1 MNLKSQIHTTHNT
14 LDLSQGRIHA
24 DRDQLVIFLD
34 ALGCFCSLT
43 TLALGKT
50 PKRNQRMKNIKRN
63 AGRDNWLSQFSSV
76 PVCVVK
82 EMLFVPRLTHENL
95 SDSLNAALYYNTAF
109 FKRGG
114 GGERKC
120 KCAVQPLCFH
130 VLFFFFRFFPF
141 PSSDRLGGT
150 FVLL

>member
-24 DRDQLVIFLD
+24 DSDQLVIFLD
-34 ALGCFCSLT
+34 ALSCFGSLT
-43 TLALGKT
+43 TVALGKT
-50 PKRNQRMKNIKRN
+50 PKKRNQRMKTLKEMPGGTIGSHK
-63 AGRDNWLSQFSSV
+63 FSSV

-130 VLFFFFRFFPF
+130 VLFFFPF